1 MNAGFRRNIDRM
13 TGMVRRLSAMQ
24 IIAIAFLALIFLGAV
39 LLCLPISSVSREATP
54 FLTALFT
61 ATSATCV
68 TGLSLVDTGMY
79 WSGFG
84 QAVILLLI
92 QIGGLG
98 FMTLVSMVFM
108 LSHRKLGLKER
119 MVLAQSMGVEELSG
133 VLRLLRH
140 VLIGT
145 FSIEFLGTLV
155 LTLHFCQDMG
165 FWKALWWGVFHAV
178 SAFCNAGFDIMGAV
192 ETGGSLT
199 HLCTDPTV
207 NVTIMLLIVL
217 GGLGFVVWQDVAEHR
232 SFRKLSVYTRLVLIL
247 SGALIVGG
255 AALFA
260 LLEWNNYQ
268 TIGTMTTGE
277 KLLVCLFQSV
287 TTRTAGFYTVPQ
299 GALTDSSKAVS
310 DVLMLIGGS
319 SGSTAGGIKTVTF
332 GLLLLS
338 AWATARGKSRVTVFH
353 RTIDEKQ
360 IRHAVAIAIL
370 MVAVSFGAGIFVSAT
385 NGMPLEDSLYETISA
400 IATVGLSTGI
410 TAGLNVASKLILII
424 LMFFG
429 RVGIMT
435 ISLGFLL
442 TDQAKERYVYSETR
456 MLIG

>member
-1 MNAGFRRNIDRM
+1 MNAKVRRTIDRM
-13 TGMVRRLSAMQ
+13 TGMVRRFSAMQ
-24 IIAIAFLALIFLGAV
+24 IIAVVFLAVIFLGAF
-39 LLCLPISSVSREATP
+39 LLCLPLSTVSREPTP

-68 TGLSLVDTGMY
+68 TGLTLVDTGLY

-84 QAVILLLI
+84 KGVILLLI

-98 FMTLVSMVFM
+98 FMTLVSVFFM
-108 LSHRKLGLKER
+108 LSHRKIGLKER
-119 MVLAQSMGVEELSG
+119 LVLAQSMGVEELNG
-133 VLRLLRH
+133 ILRLLRH

-145 FSIEFLGTLV
+145 FSIEFLGALV
-155 LTLHFCQDMG
+155 LTLHFWQDMG
-165 FWKALWWGVFHAV
+165 FWKALWWGVFHSV
-178 SAFCNAGFDIMGAV
+178 SAFCNAGFDIMGAADA
-192 ETGGSLT
+192 GGSLVT
-199 HLCTDPTV
+199 VCTDPV
-207 NVTIMLLIVL
+207 INVTLMMLITL

-232 SFRKLSVYTRLVLIL
+232 RFRKLSVYTRLVLVL
-247 SGALIVGG
+247 SGALLLGG

-260 LLEWNNYQ
+260 LLEWNNPQ
-268 TIGTMTTGE
+268 TIGTLKTGE
-277 KLLVCLFQSV
+277 KILVCLFQSV

-338 AWATARGKSRVTVFH
+338 AWATARGKSRVTVFR

-360 IRHAVAIAIL
+360 IRHAVAIATL
-370 MVAVSFGAGIFVSAT
+370 MISVSLCAGVFLSAT
-385 NGMPLEDSLYETISA
+385 NGVALEDSLYETISA

-410 TAGLNVASKLILII
+410 TAGLNVASKLILIV

-442 TDQAKERYVYSETR
+442 ADQAKERYVYSETR
-456 MLIG
+456 ILIG

>member
-1 MNAGFRRNIDRM
+1 MSR
-13 TGMVRRLSAMQ
+13 MVRRSSAMQ
-24 IIAIAFLALIFLGAV
+24 IIAVAFLAVILTGTL
-39 LLCLPISSVSREATP
+39 LLCLPFSSASREPTP

-68 TGLSLVDTGMY
+68 TGLTLVDTGLY
-79 WSGFG
+79 WSSFG
-84 QAVILLLI
+84 HAVILMMI

-98 FMTLVSMVFM
+98 FMTLVSMVFL
-108 LSHRKLGLKER
+108 LSHRKMGLKER
-119 MVLAQSMGVEELSG
+119 LVLAQSMGIEQLNG
-133 VLRLLRH
+133 VLKLLRH
-140 VLIGT
+140 VIIGT
-145 FSIEFLGTLV
+145 FSMELLGALILAVHFARDMEFG
-155 LTLHFCQDMG
+155 
-165 FWKALWWGVFHAV
+165 KALWWGVFHAV
-178 SAFCNAGFDIMGAV
+178 SAFCNAGFDVMASV

-207 NVTIMLLIVL
+207 NVTLMILITI

-232 SFRKLSVYTRLVLIL
+232 RFRKLSVYSRLVLIF
-247 SGALIVGG
+247 SGALLLVG

-260 LLEWNNYQ
+260 LLEWNNPQ
-268 TIGTMTTGE
+268 TIGTLTVGE
-277 KLLVCLFQSV
+277 KILACFFQSV

-299 GALTDSSKAVS
+299 GGLTDNSKAVS

-319 SGSTAGGIKTVTF
+319 SGSTAGGLKTVSF

-353 RTIDEKQ
+353 RSIDEKQ
-360 IRHAVAIAIL
+360 IRHAVAIAVL
-370 MVAVSFGAGIFVSAT
+370 MIAVSFGAGIFLSAT
-385 NGMPLEDSLYETISA
+385 NGVPLEDCLFETISA
-400 IATVGLSTGI
+400 IATVGISTGI
-410 TAGLNVASKLILII
+410 TAGLNLVSKVILII

-456 MLIG
+456 MMIG

>member
-1 MNAGFRRNIDRM
+1 MLERM
-13 TGMVRRLSAMQ
+13 TRIVRRSSAMQ
-24 IIAIAFLALIFLGAV
+24 IIAIVFLALILLGAL
-39 LLCLPISSVSREATP
+39 LLCLPFSSVSREPTP

-68 TGLSLVDTGMY
+68 TGLSLVDTGLY

-84 QAVILLLI
+84 QTVILLLI

-98 FMTLVSMVFM
+98 FMTLVSLFFLMA
-108 LSHRKLGLKER
+108 HRKFGLKER
-119 MVLAQSMGVEELSG
+119 MLLAQSLGVEQLSG
-133 VLRLLRH
+133 ILRLVRH

-145 FSIEFLGTLV
+145 FIMELLGAIVLTIRFLPEKGLGT
-155 LTLHFCQDMG
+155 
-165 FWKALWWGVFHAV
+165 AIWWGVFHSI
-178 SAFCNAGFDIMGAV
+178 SAFCNAGFDVMGAADA
-192 ETGGSLT
+192 GGSLV
-199 HLCTDPTV
+199 LFCTDPTV
-207 NVTIMLLIVL
+207 NVTLMCLIIL

-232 SFRKLSVYTRLVLIL
+232 RFRKLSVYTRLVLII
-247 SGALIVGG
+247 SGTLIIGG

-260 LLEWNNYQ
+260 VLEWNNPQ
-268 TIGTMTTGE
+268 TIGDMTTGE
-277 KLLVCLFQSV
+277 KILACLFQSV
-287 TTRTAGFYTVPQ
+287 TTRTAGFYTLPQ
-299 GALTDSSKAVS
+299 GNLTDKSKAVS

-360 IRHAVAIAIL
+360 IRHAVAIVTLI
-370 MVAVSFGAGIFVSAT
+370 VTVSFGAGIFLSAT
-385 NGMPLEDSLYETISA
+385 NGLALEDCLFETISA

-410 TAGLNVASKLILII
+410 TAGLNLVSKVILII

-442 TDQAKERYVYSETR
+442 SDQAKERYVYSESR

>member
-1 MNAGFRRNIDRM
+1 MSAGIRRSLERM
-13 TGMVRRLSAMQ
+13 TRMVRRSSAMQ
-24 IIAIAFLALIFLGAV
+24 IIAIVFLAAILTGAL
-39 LLCLPISSVSREATP
+39 LLCLPLSSVSREPTN

-68 TGLSLVDTGMY
+68 TGLTLVETGMY
-79 WSGFG
+79 WSSFG

-98 FMTLVSMVFM
+98 FMTLVSMFFM
-108 LSHRKLGLKER
+108 LAHRKIGLKER
-119 MVLAQSMGVEELSG
+119 MILAQSMGVEELNG
-133 VLRLLRH
+133 ILRLLRH

-145 FSIEFLGTLV
+145 FSIELLGALV
-155 LTLHFCQDMG
+155 LTLHFLQDMG
-165 FWKALWWGVFHAV
+165 LGTAVWWGIFHSV
-178 SAFCNAGFDIMGAV
+178 SAFCNAGFDIMSAV
-192 ETGGSLT
+192 DTGGSLT

-207 NVTIMLLIVL
+207 NVTIMLLITL

-232 SFRKLSVYTRLVLIL
+232 SFRRLSVYTRLVLIL
-247 SGALIVGG
+247 SGVLMIGG

-260 LLEWNNYQ
+260 VLEWNNPQ
-268 TIGTMTTGE
+268 TIGDMTTGE
-277 KLLVCLFQSV
+277 KLLACFFQSV
-287 TTRTAGFYTVPQ
+287 TTRTAGYYTVPQ
-299 GALTDSSKAVS
+299 SALTDNSKAVS
-310 DVLMLIGGS
+310 DILMLIGGS
-319 SGSTAGGIKTVTF
+319 SGSTAGGIKTVSV
-332 GLLLLS
+332 GLLFLS

-370 MVAVSFGAGIFVSAT
+370 MVAVSFSAGIFVSAT
-385 NGMPLEDSLYETISA
+385 NGVPLEDSLYETISA

-442 TDQAKERYVYSETR
+442 SDQAKERYVYSETR